1 MAIITKNKRKIET
14 TNVPKQDAERL
25 DERIAKRNADIDAVV
40 AAHNESYL
48 KSQPPVEQPS
58 PEPEGGWKFR
68 INGLYK
74 KNMKPNTLFGI
85 MHKVKRTQIG
95 VVSGYITVYG
105 LPDDEVRADGSVT
118 HQWEYVTGGYEVP
131 DATP

>member
-1 MAIITKNKRKIET
+1 MNTVSNRDDK
-14 TNVPKQDAERL
+14 RL
-25 DERIAKRNADIDAVV
+25 DPTPT
-40 AAHNESYL
+40 
-48 KSQPPVEQPS
+48 PPVEQPAATTGFMAPVD
-58 PEPEGGWKFR
+58 PEPATDGGWKFR
-68 INGLYK
+68 INGVYK

-95 VVSGYITVYG
+95 VVSGYITVFG

-118 HQWEYVTGGYEVP
+118 NQWEYVTGGYEVP

>member
-1 MAIITKNKRKIET
+1 MAIISKSKTKMNTVSNRDDK
-14 TNVPKQDAERL
+14 RL
-25 DERIAKRNADIDAVV
+25 DPTPT
-40 AAHNESYL
+40 
-48 KSQPPVEQPS
+48 PPVEQPPVGHDHVHAVATQPAPT
-58 PEPEGGWKFR
+58 PEPETGWKFR
-68 INGLYK
+68 INGVYK

-95 VVSGYITVYG
+95 VVSGYITVFG

-118 HQWEYVTGGYEVP
+118 NQWEYVTGGYEVP